1 MANIVLRPDLKTAG
15 GEVLDI
21 VVNDRHAGTI
31 TLVYREWDRVTGS
44 IQLEKMSL
52 SAHEKELVIEHLQ
65 NYVQSVVAAL
75 NAEQC
80 DIFVTYSDYERVIV
94 TSNNVGTIDEIMEDP
109 ILETSGF
116 LFNEDEDVIYPE
128 REEIQFNDV
137 DPNDYDVLESE
148 ADAYFELVL
157 VGEADERLH
166 YHIYDERQLLWAEAF
181 MDLHGSYVVGHIN
194 WRMHPTE
201 DEIEQIAD
209 LLVSDFD
216 ENEIDSFTIEN
227 EFEGEIIETIELDHE
242 DILDLLE
249 EERVG
254 LQDQD
259 SYDSRH
265 NEYSVILARDD
276 GDTLTYEIY
285 KHAYGGLPIGTAT
298 IDIGSRQMT
307 GFIDFRDPGT
317 DDDRDWIASL
327 LMRELDKERD
337 YESFNLSVM
346 YKNELIDEMLFEVE
360 RIH

>member
-21 VVNDRHAGTI
+21 VVNDRHAGTV

-52 SAHEKELVIEHLQ
+52 SPHEKERTIEHLQ
-65 NYVQSVVAAL
+65 NYVQSVVASL
-75 NAEQC
+75 NAEHC

-94 TSNNVGTIDEIMEDP
+94 TSNNVGTIDELTDDP
-109 ILETSGF
+109 DLGID
-116 LFNEDEDVIYPE
+116 EDEADPE
-128 REEIQFNDV
+128 REEIHFNDI
-137 DPNDYDVLESE
+137 DPHDYDVLKNE

-157 VGEADERLH
+157 VGEAEERLH
-166 YHIYDERQLLWAEAF
+166 YHFYDERQLLWAEAF
-181 MDLHGSYVVGHIN
+181 MDLHGSYVVGHID
-194 WRMHPTE
+194 WRFHPTE
-201 DEIEQIAD
+201 EEIEQITD
-209 LLVSDFD
+209 MLVSDFD

-242 DILDLLE
+242 DILDLLD
-249 EERVG
+249 EER
-254 LQDQD
+254 QDRD
-259 SYDSRH
+259 ESGWDDSRQDD
-265 NEYSVILARDD
+265 YSIILVRDD

-307 GFIDFRDPGT
+307 GFIDFREPGT

-327 LMRELDKERD
+327 LMRELDKERE
-337 YESFNLSVM
+337 YETFNLSVM
-346 YKNELIDEMLFEVE
+346 YKNELIDELMFEVE